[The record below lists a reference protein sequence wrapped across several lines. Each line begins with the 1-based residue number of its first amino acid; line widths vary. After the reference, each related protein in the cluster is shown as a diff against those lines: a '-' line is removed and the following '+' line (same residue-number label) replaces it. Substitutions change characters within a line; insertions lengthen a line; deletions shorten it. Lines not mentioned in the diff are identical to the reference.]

1 MTADEKLDI
10 INAFLT
16 PIIREKFSEEEIKEI
31 CKQLYLC
38 ESKDQ
43 ISDKIDGYVI
53 EFAHRG
59 EKIDYKKGEL

>member
-1 MTADEKLDI
+1 MTTDEKLDI

-16 PIIREKFSEEEIKEI
+16 PIIREKFSKEEIEEI
-31 CKQLYLC
+31 CKELYHC

-43 ISDKIDGYVI
+43 LSDKIDGYVI

-59 EKIDYKKGEL
+59 EK

>member
-16 PIIREKFSEEEIKEI
+16 PIIRERFTEEEIKEI

-38 ESKDQ
+38 ETKDE
-43 ISDKIDGYVI
+43 ITVKIDQYVI

-59 EKIDYKKGEL
+59 EKIE